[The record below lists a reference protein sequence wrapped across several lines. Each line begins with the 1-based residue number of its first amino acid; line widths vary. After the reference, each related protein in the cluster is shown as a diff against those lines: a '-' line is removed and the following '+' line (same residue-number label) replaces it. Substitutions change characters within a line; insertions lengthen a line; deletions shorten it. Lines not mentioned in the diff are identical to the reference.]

1 MPDLG
6 IGEAVAGLADVF
18 TGGDLRRA
26 WFKND
31 AAACGSLTGASAS
44 GVSPVR
50 CRRVRRLRPFLL
62 KRAGEVGHA

>member
-18 TGGDLRRA
+18 AGGDLRRA
-26 WFKND
+26 LFKSG
-31 AAACGSLTGASAS
+31 AAACAPLTSASAS

-50 CRRVRRLRPFLL
+50 RDRVRRLRPFLL
-62 KRAGEVGHA
+62 KRAEKCHA